1 MRLYCTFCGKSVSSE
16 VHEDTVVR
24 AALVCPECIEAGE
37 IVVPDPYKWPSKALN
52 EKLLGKLVAT
62 NDYEISHER
71 DPATGEW
78 LTFVKR
84 KE

>member
-16 VHEDTVVR
+16 VPEDAVVR
-24 AALVCPECIEAGE
+24 AALVCPECLEAGKIILPE
-37 IVVPDPYKWPSKALN
+37 RYESPSKALN

-71 DPATGEW
+71 DPVTGEW